1 LSEVSVETIR
11 RETTAACTCARCE
24 MTVRWM
30 AGSEHTELPEN
41 WTRENGQTFCL
52 SCRRAMAAE
61 AGLEAA
67 PEGTSLAGRAQLRA
81 AALIEFEVMRD
92 PDRPNG
98 TIARACRSSVPA
110 VIKARKRLG
119 IAEPSNN

>member
-1 LSEVSVETIR
+1 
-11 RETTAACTCARCE
+11 
-24 MTVRWM
+24 
-30 AGSEHTELPEN
+30 
-41 WTRENGQTFCL
+41 
-52 SCRRAMAAE
+52 
-61 AGLEAA
+61 
-67 PEGTSLAGRAQLRA
+67 
-81 AALIEFEVMRD
+81 MRD

>member
-1 LSEVSVETIR
+1 
-11 RETTAACTCARCE
+11 
-24 MTVRWM
+24 MP
-30 AGSEHTELPEN
+30 GSEHAAMPSN
-41 WTRENGQTFCL
+41 WVRENGQTFCL

-61 AGLEAA
+61 AGLESA
-67 PEGTSLAGRAQLRA
+67 PEGTTLAGRAQLRA

-110 VIKARKRLG
+110 VLKARKRLG
-119 IAEPSNN
+119 IAEPTND